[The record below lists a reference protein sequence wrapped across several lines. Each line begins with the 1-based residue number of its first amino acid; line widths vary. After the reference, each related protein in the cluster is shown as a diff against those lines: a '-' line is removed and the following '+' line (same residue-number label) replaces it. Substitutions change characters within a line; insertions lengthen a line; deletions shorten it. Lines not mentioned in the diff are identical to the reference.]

1 MAQILLILGLV
12 IALYIAWS
20 IGANDETMANLAG
33 SKFTSITTAVMLGA
47 IMDFLGAVTLG
58 YKVEETISKDLL
70 NCKVTE
76 IDALIIVISVALWL
90 TIASSYG
97 WPISTTHSVVGACI
111 GLGLVKL
118 GITAI
123 DWTTFIK
130 ILLAWVLSPLI
141 GLTFTVVTVK
151 VLGSLIN
158 KYAKGLI
165 TKIKIT
171 YFAAYLLLVW
181 SCISA
186 FSRGAN
192 DIANATAFLS
202 MIYGNSLVIR
212 FICGLGMS
220 LGLITIGRRVVK
232 SVGFSLSNLDPFT
245 ALTVQ
250 ISVALTM
257 LIGTWAKLPLSGTHI
272 LVGSIIG
279 VGIARGTWLNIGNIK
294 KITIT
299 WILTFPTT
307 LVLAGL
313 LSIFIG

>member
-1 MAQILLILGLV
+1 MMQILLLLGTL

-33 SKFTSITTAVMLGA
+33 SKFVSITTAIVLGA
-47 IMDFLGAVTLG
+47 IMDFLGAVILG

-70 NCKVTE
+70 NYRITE
-76 IDALIIVISVALWL
+76 VDALIIVISVALWL

-97 WPISTTHSVVGACI
+97 WPISTTHSVIGACI
-111 GLGLVKL
+111 GLSIVKS
-118 GITAI
+118 GMEAI
-123 DWTTFIK
+123 NWYILAK
-130 ILLAWVLSPLI
+130 IILAWLLSPLI
-141 GLTFTVVTVK
+141 GLLCTVVIIK
-151 VLGSLIN
+151 FLSNLIN
-158 KYAKGLI
+158 RYAKGLVARVRV
-165 TKIKIT
+165 T
-171 YFAAYLLLVW
+171 YLAAYLLLIW

-202 MIYGNSLVIR
+202 VVYGNSLVMRI
-212 FICGLGMS
+212 ICGLGMS
-220 LGLITIGRRVVK
+220 LGLVTIGKRVVK

-257 LIGTWAKLPLSGTHI
+257 LIGTLAKLPLSGTHI
-272 LVGSIIG
+272 LVGSIVG
-279 VGIARGTWLNIGNIK
+279 VGVAKGTWLNIGNIK
-294 KITIT
+294 RIILF
-299 WILTFPTT
+299 WILTFPVT

-313 LSIFIG
+313 LSIGFS